1 MNIGDDLDAPE
12 ELEGANDGP
21 YDIIL
26 MDYQMPVMDGPTAIA
41 EIRKLGYNGI
51 ILGLTGNALLS
62 DREAM
67 MKAGA
72 DGVLLK
78 PLDMDLFRETLKE
91 LSSKKGNT

>member
-1 MNIGDDLDAPE
+1 MGLVYIPFPGCLN
-12 ELEGANDGP
+12 
-21 YDIIL
+21 DIIL

-51 ILGLTGNALLS
+51 ILGLTGNTLLS

-67 MKAGA
+67 TKAGA

-91 LSSKKGNT
+91 LSSKKGKYVVDCSSC